1 MTSTLT
7 KGFVW
12 FCSKDKDQQKLLKI
26 SSSFAKKNHPEIP
39 QCVFTQSKSFTPEVD
54 NLIYLKEWPSQN
66 NLRMSMF
73 HLLESCPFDYN
84 HILSNKTMIIN
95 NIEHL
100 INDNKDQVNIRIN
113 HPRKTQGNKDFPR
126 TSWFVDNTYLKLSKS
141 SCKELAKF
149 YNKRNIGSES
159 LLTNWVINKGK
170 DKFTLLV
177 DSWFPTSFNTM
188 PEMIKKYDEFT
199 SDRTIFDLPKKFFET
214 IPFGEVCDI
223 EDLDDFLRY
232 MKEIDHGI

>member
-1 MTSTLT
+1 
-7 KGFVW
+7 
-12 FCSKDKDQQKLLKI
+12 
-26 SSSFAKKNHPEIP
+26 
-39 QCVFTQSKSFTPEVD
+39 
-54 NLIYLKEWPSQN
+54 
-66 NLRMSMF
+66 
-73 HLLESCPFDYN
+73 
-84 HILSNKTMIIN
+84 MIIN

-100 INDNKDQVNIRIN
+100 IDDNKDQVNIRIN
-113 HPRKTQGNKDFPR
+113 HPRKTQSNKDFPR

-141 SCKELAKF
+141 SCKDLAKF

-159 LLTNWVINKGK
+159 LLTDWVINKGK

-177 DSWFPTSFNTM
+177 DSWFPTSFNNM
-188 PEMIKKYDEFT
+188 PEMIKRYDEFT